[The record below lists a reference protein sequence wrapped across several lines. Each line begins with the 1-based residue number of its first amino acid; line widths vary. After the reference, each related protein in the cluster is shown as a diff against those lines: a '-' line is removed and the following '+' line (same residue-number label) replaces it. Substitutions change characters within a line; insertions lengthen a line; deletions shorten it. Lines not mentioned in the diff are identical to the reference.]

1 MKKRERQVACIVKD
15 TKTYMNSEEAVYV
28 YTHPDDCKVL
38 FILIPKLI
46 GSNLTERMQETVDP
60 ELWDEVVWIRT
71 WSNGISSGQKSKK
84 KRNAI
89 YRYFMDAREFLFNYL
104 DRRHLDQ
111 VAKRTGR
118 CELVIS
124 AHKNTQEHLA
134 AALKPDK
141 LVLVDSGHR
150 IFKRIGS
157 EGYIDYSKWFIDNS
171 RFTRYMYWWTGMK
184 VYDRDKTEIFTVY
197 ADEIETKHDLRKN
210 EFAYRSHLY
219 DSKSIGSSVVW
230 ISTPIYDIAEG
241 VSIRDYTSYVKYTM
255 DYLKLQPEELIYV
268 PQPGKE
274 SESDIKYIQKR
285 LNCRVDDRDIPVE
298 SKLANYKE
306 LPKACVSP
314 FSSALVNILAASKGR
329 IDAISAWHYEF
340 DFFEIWS
347 DWKRDVEKNEELN
360 IQFLNLESS
369 PPMFH
374 IQWGEGERRQIYKT
388 FKEWPNKKN

>member
-1 MKKRERQVACIVKD
+1 
-15 TKTYMNSEEAVYV
+15 
-28 YTHPDDCKVL
+28 
-38 FILIPKLI
+38 
-46 GSNLTERMQETVDP
+46 
-60 ELWDEVVWIRT
+60 
-71 WSNGISSGQKSKK
+71 
-84 KRNAI
+84 
-89 YRYFMDAREFLFNYL
+89 
-104 DRRHLDQ
+104 
-111 VAKRTGR
+111 
-118 CELVIS
+118 
-124 AHKNTQEHLA
+124 
-134 AALKPDK
+134 
-141 LVLVDSGHR
+141 
-150 IFKRIGS
+150 
-157 EGYIDYSKWFIDNS
+157 
-171 RFTRYMYWWTGMK
+171 
-184 VYDRDKTEIFTVY
+184 
-197 ADEIETKHDLRKN
+197 
-210 EFAYRSHLY
+210 
-219 DSKSIGSSVVW
+219 
-230 ISTPIYDIAEG
+230 
-241 VSIRDYTSYVKYTM
+241 M

>member
-1 MKKRERQVACIVKD
+1 
-15 TKTYMNSEEAVYV
+15 
-28 YTHPDDCKVL
+28 
-38 FILIPKLI
+38 
-46 GSNLTERMQETVDP
+46 MQETVDP